1 MKIDNPY
8 HNPFC
13 DHKTHRDH
21 TATHHIFCHKE
32 YTPLPHYFSLFLTSP
47 RHSRIFASD
56 ITRCWPAQA
65 VNNPRARE
73 LLPA

>member
-21 TATHHIFCHKE
+21 TATHHIFATRNTHPCH
-32 YTPLPHYFSLFLTSP
+32 TISHYFSPPLAIVVSL
-47 RHSRIFASD
+47 R
-56 ITRCWPAQA
+56 
-65 VNNPRARE
+65 
-73 LLPA
+73 

>member
-32 YTPLPHYFSLFLTSP
+32 YTTPATPFLIISHLATLLLYLCD
-47 RHSRIFASD
+47 RNREDTH
-56 ITRCWPAQA
+56 
-65 VNNPRARE
+65 ARDT
-73 LLPA
+73 